1 MKGLRRLK
9 ASARGFGFVL
19 AGLALVSVGAVAD
32 SAVAKPRPNLVVT
45 LVSKPP
51 ATATAGASI
60 AVGATVKNMG
70 KATARAS
77 KVGFYL
83 SLDSRKNTRDLR
95 LGRLAEPKLKKGKSK
110 KPSGSSAIP
119 ASTPAGSYFLLACAD
134 DPGKVKESNERANC
148 RASKSKLQVFSPTP
162 ADRDGDGTPDSS
174 DCAPD
179 NPAIHPGAT
188 DKPDLP
194 FTDSNC
200 DGIDGD
206 IGKAVFVSAST
217 GSPGG
222 AGTQA
227 SPLDTIA
234 AGVAQ
239 AASGSRDVYV
249 ASGTYNAGG
258 GVALANGVSIYGGY
272 SSAGWSRSTATPTVN
287 GSPQAMLANG
297 VTGVTLQL
305 LTLQGAAD
313 GAHSAYGLR
322 ALNGASV
329 TLESSTVVAGAGQN
343 GAAGSTGPAGLPGGN
358 GVSGGVGTAG
368 SGGLS
373 PASATGGFGAAGPIT
388 AGRGVAGSP
397 GITVPGGGAGGAG
410 GLGSQF
416 FGSCTSPALGNTSA
430 LDTALPGL
438 LGPPGAGGGAGG
450 LPSAATVG
458 PVWTATGGAN
468 GETGH
473 PGGGGGGGGS
483 GSGTSVF
490 NPFPSCSGRSGGG
503 GGGGGGGGA
512 GGDGGGGGGFGGGS
526 FAVYLWNS
534 TVTINGGSLAASKG
548 GDGGAGGGGGNGGA
562 GGAGGSGG
570 LGEVNPAGA
579 GGPGKAG
586 GTGGHGGPG
595 GGGPG
600 GPSVGV
606 FRGGTSTLVQS
617 GSPSIT
623 PGPAG
628 AGGAST
634 GNPGPAGFSA
644 TVSP

>member
-32 SAVAKPRPNLVVT
+32 SALAKPRPNLVVT

-95 LGRLAEPKLKKGKSK
+95 LGRVAEPKLKKGKSK

-249 ASGTYNAGG
+249 ATGTYNAGG

-313 GAHSAYGLR
+313 GSRSAYGLR
-322 ALNGASV
+322 AVNGASI
-329 TLESSTVVAGAGQN
+329 TLESSTVVAGPGQN

-373 PASATGGFGAAGPIT
+373 PASATGGFGAAGPIDRVSRRR
-388 AGRGVAGSP
+388 RGVRGSRFPAAAPAARAGSGASSAEAATFRSSIRPMPSTPPSP
-397 GITVPGGGAGGAG
+397 GCPVHPDRPGRLAGCPRRRPLVRSGPRPGGQAEARDTPEGAGEAEAAAAAPA
-410 GLGSQF
+410 F
-416 FGSCTSPALGNTSA
+416 TTPSPRAR
-430 LDTALPGL
+430 TAR
-438 LGPPGAGGGAGG
+438 
-450 LPSAATVG
+450 AAAVEVVEAAA
-458 PVWTATGGAN
+458 PVVMAA
-468 GETGH
+468 
-473 PGGGGGGGGS
+473 
-483 GSGTSVF
+483 
-490 NPFPSCSGRSGGG
+490 
-503 GGGGGGGGA
+503 A
-512 GGDGGGGGGFGGGS
+512 
-526 FAVYLWNS
+526 AVDS
-534 TVTINGGSLAASKG
+534 EAA
-548 GDGGAGGGGGNGGA
+548 
-562 GGAGGSGG
+562 
-570 LGEVNPAGA
+570 
-579 GGPGKAG
+579 
-586 GTGGHGGPG
+586 
-595 GGGPG
+595 
-600 GPSVGV
+600 
-606 FRGGTSTLVQS
+606 R
-617 GSPSIT
+617 SPST
-623 PGPAG
+623 CGTRP
-628 AGGAST
+628 
-634 GNPGPAGFSA
+634 
-644 TVSP
+644 